1 MIAQSPS
8 SDTTSSLL
16 LALRE
21 LDAGIE
27 AHIHWLKT
35 LHRSLVCGS
44 PPSQDDIAEDA
55 HHRCYFGRWYMSP
68 DRVSLENWHEAMESI
83 YSIHREMHARA
94 RSLLIRRR
102 ENANLAPDDY
112 DFFMDMAIRFKAEV
126 RGLQFRII
134 NQVCLVDH
142 LTGAWN
148 RNSMFQ
154 QLAEEY
160 DRMVRN
166 QQPCCIC
173 MVDLDH
179 FKNIND
185 IHGHPAG
192 DKVLHSVVNIVTA
205 GLRKY
210 DTIFRYGGEEFLL
223 CLPNITIADA
233 SLVVDRI
240 RQSIATS
247 DMEISPS
254 VVIRITASFGVAA
267 MSEDLSIEENIEVAD
282 RALLCAKVNG
292 RNRICCWDPNCPS
305 QTDPAE
311 NTILG

>member
-1 MIAQSPS
+1 
-8 SDTTSSLL
+8 
-16 LALRE
+16 
-21 LDAGIE
+21 
-27 AHIHWLKT
+27 
-35 LHRSLVCGS
+35 
-44 PPSQDDIAEDA
+44 
-55 HHRCYFGRWYMSP
+55 
-68 DRVSLENWHEAMESI
+68 MESI
-83 YSIHREMHARA
+83 DSIHREMHARA
-94 RSLLIRRR
+94 RNLLLRRR
-102 ENANLAPDDY
+102 DETSLAPDDY
-112 DFFMDMAIRFKAEV
+112 DFFMDMAIRFKTEV
-126 RGLQFRII
+126 RGVQFRII

-160 DRMVRN
+160 DRMIRN
-166 QQPCCIC
+166 CQPCCIC

-185 IHGHPAG
+185 IHGHPVG
-192 DKVLHSVVNIVTA
+192 DKILHSVVNIISS

-240 RQSIATS
+240 RQSVAAS
-247 DMEISPS
+247 DIEISHG
-254 VVIRITASFGVAA
+254 VTIRVTASFGVAA
-267 MSEDLSIEENIEVAD
+267 MSADLSIEENIEVAD

-292 RNRICCWDPNCPS
+292 RNRICCWDSNCPGR
-305 QTDPAE
+305 TGPTE
-311 NTILG
+311 TN